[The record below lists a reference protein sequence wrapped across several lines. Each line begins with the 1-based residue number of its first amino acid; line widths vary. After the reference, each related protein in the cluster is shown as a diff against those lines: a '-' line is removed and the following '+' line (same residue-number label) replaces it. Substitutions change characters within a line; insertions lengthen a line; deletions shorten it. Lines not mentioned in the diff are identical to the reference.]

1 LQKWRPYLKNKTKNL
16 KKNWGHSLVLT
27 EAQAL
32 SQFPI
37 PVKRKKKKERKR
49 KKEK

>member
-37 PVKRKKKKERKR
+37 PVKIKKKKERKR